1 MKILR
6 GLDAFRHRDA
16 RFLLSGQALSR
27 LGDGAVAVTTVL
39 LIIDRWPGA
48 THLSAFSAVS
58 SLALVASLLFGGVV
72 VDRFRRRE
80 LLLASDFTRAIM
92 MAGLAVLTATNHLA
106 FWHLLVVAIF
116 FNAFDSVFLPAMTAF
131 LPEILPEDSLN
142 SANAARSMIS
152 SLCGQMAGPALGGVL
167 AIWNPSASYALN
179 ALTFAW
185 SGWCISRIKK
195 SSGTRRS
202 SEQRSSVVT
211 EIREGVSYTVKNKWL
226 LWCLLDAGFINAILF
241 APFGVLV
248 PLFLRQDLHAS
259 KAQVALSFTVSG
271 VGWLLGSLVV
281 GSLRTPRRRLHWITI
296 SWLIAA
302 SVIALISVVEH
313 VWMVYLIGLSI
324 GPLLAYGNVMWESM
338 MQTVVPKD
346 LLGRVTS
353 VDMFLSFGLSPIGV
367 ALAGIIV
374 TAIGVRS
381 YFLIAFCVGLP
392 FQAALVFS
400 RTVRNA
406 QTHQLVPQ

>member
-1 MKILR
+1 MKIFR

-16 RFLLSGQALSR
+16 RYLLFGQALSR
-27 LGDGAVAVTTVL
+27 LGDGAVAVATVL

-48 THLSAFSAVS
+48 TRLSLFSAAS
-58 SLALVASLLFGGVV
+58 SLALVASLLFGGVI
-72 VDRFRRRE
+72 VDRFQRRG
-80 LLLASDFTRAIM
+80 LLLTSDLTRASL
-92 MAGLAVLTATNHLA
+92 MAILAVLTATDHLA
-106 FWHLLVVAIF
+106 FWHLLIVAVF

-131 LPEILPEDSLN
+131 LPEILPESDLN
-142 SANAARSMIS
+142 SANAARSTIS

-167 AIWNPSASYALN
+167 AIWNPSASFALN
-179 ALTFAW
+179 ALSFLW
-185 SGWCISRIKK
+185 SGWCISRIR
-195 SSGTRRS
+195 SSGTAGAPAKERA
-202 SEQRSSVVT
+202 SVFS

-226 LWCLLDAGFINAILF
+226 LWCLLDAGFINALLF
-241 APFGVLV
+241 APFGVLI
-248 PLFLRQDLHAS
+248 PLFLRHDLHAS
-259 KAQVALSFTVSG
+259 KAQVALSFTVTG
-271 VGWLLGSLVV
+271 VGWLVGSVLV
-281 GSLRTPRRRLHWITI
+281 GSLRTPRRRLFWIAF

-302 SVIALISVVEH
+302 SVIALITVVHH

-338 MQTVVPKD
+338 MQTVVPRE

-367 ALAGIIV
+367 ALAGVVV
-374 TAIGVRS
+374 TAIGIRS

-392 FQAALVFS
+392 FQAALVLS
-400 RTVRNA
+400 RTIRNA

>member
-6 GLDAFRHRDA
+6 SLEALRHRDA
-16 RFLLSGQALSR
+16 RYLLSGQALSR

-48 THLSAFSAVS
+48 THLSLFGATS
-58 SLALVASLLFGGVV
+58 SLALVASLLLGGVI
-72 VDRFRRRE
+72 VDRFQRRG
-80 LLLASDFTRAIM
+80 LLLTSDLTRATL
-92 MAGLAVLTATNHLA
+92 MAVLAVLTQTHHLA
-106 FWHLLVVAIF
+106 YWHLLIVAVL

-131 LPEILPEDSLN
+131 LPEILPESALN
-142 SANAARSMIS
+142 SANAARSTIS
-152 SLCGQMAGPALGGVL
+152 SLCGQMAGPAIGGAL
-167 AIWNPSASYALN
+167 AIWDPAASYALN
-179 ALTFAW
+179 SMTFLW
-185 SGWCISRIKK
+185 SAWCISRI
-195 SSGTRRS
+195 RS
-202 SEQRSSVVT
+202 TPQPRPATGSSVLT
-211 EIREGVSYTVKNKWL
+211 EIREGVSYTVKNRWL

-271 VGWLLGSLVV
+271 VGWLMGSIIV
-281 GSLRTPRRRLHWITI
+281 GSLKTPRRRLHAITVT
-296 SWLIAA
+296 WLVAA
-302 SVIALISVVEH
+302 GVIALISVIHH
-313 VWMVYLIGLSI
+313 VWMVYLVGLAI

-338 MQTVVPKD
+338 MQTVVPRE

-367 ALAGIIV
+367 ALAGVFV
-374 TAIGVRS
+374 TAVGIRS
-381 YFLIAFCVGLP
+381 YFLAAFLVGLP
-392 FQAALVFS
+392 FQIALVLS